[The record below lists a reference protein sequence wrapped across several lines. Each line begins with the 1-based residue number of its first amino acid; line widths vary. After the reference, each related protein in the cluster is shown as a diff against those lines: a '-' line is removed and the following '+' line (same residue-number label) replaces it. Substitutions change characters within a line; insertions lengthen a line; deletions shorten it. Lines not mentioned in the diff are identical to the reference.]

1 MITLAKKMIS
11 AVGWI
16 LLMTIV
22 WIAVVVGLVI
32 GAFGHEPDYT
42 LCRSGDNRCYFR
54 CWPRDWLVAISSDRE
69 AGNLQASRQ
78 TERRVGHS

>member
-22 WIAVVVGLVI
+22 WVAVVVGLVI
-32 GAFGHEPDYT
+32 VAFENEPD
-42 LCRSGDNRCYFR
+42 
-54 CWPRDWLVAISSDRE
+54 
-69 AGNLQASRQ
+69 
-78 TERRVGHS
+78 

>member
-1 MITLAKKMIS
+1 MITLAKKLIE

-32 GAFGHEPDYT
+32 RAF
-42 LCRSGDNRCYFR
+42 DNEQ
-54 CWPRDWLVAISSDRE
+54 D
-69 AGNLQASRQ
+69 
-78 TERRVGHS
+78 